1 MKIRMIHCPKA
12 ADLELPA
19 TDPANAPVPCRIQT
33 GHLPA
38 GSSPFAR
45 NADANACNTE
55 AQKRALMKIP
65 SLEEYE
71 QQAT

>member
-45 NADANACNTE
+45 NAE
-55 AQKRALMKIP
+55 AQTLLQH
-65 SLEEYE
+65 SNHEY
-71 QQAT
+71 AVFF